1 MQSRLMKLRSVGV
14 TCRTF
19 SYQVPTVTQ
28 TKLIID
34 GKFVDAADGQT
45 FNTLDPRSGKVIC
58 SVALA
63 GVEDVERA
71 VEAAR
76 KAFDEGPWPRMS
88 GRERGVLMNKFA
100 DLLETHKDELAA
112 LETLDNGKPLA
123 MSAGADIPLTIEH
136 YRYTIVCQNR
146 NFNLHHTDLVQ
157 CFI

>member
-1 MQSRLMKLRSVGV
+1 MQSRMKKLSAIRGV
-14 TCRTF
+14 CRTF
-19 SYQVPTVTQ
+19 SSKIPTITQ

-34 GKFVDAADGQT
+34 GKFVDAADGQI
-45 FNTLDPRSGKVIC
+45 FETLDPRSGKVIC
-58 SVALA
+58 SVASA

-71 VEAAR
+71 VKAAR

-88 GRERGVLMNKFA
+88 GRDRGLLMNKFA

-136 YRYTIVCQNR
+136 YR
-146 NFNLHHTDLVQ
+146 
-157 CFI
+157 

>member
-1 MQSRLMKLRSVGV
+1 MMRFSAVRGA
-14 TCRTF
+14 CRTF
-19 SYQVPTVTQ
+19 SSKIPTITQ

-45 FNTLDPRSGKVIC
+45 FETLDPRSGKVIC
-58 SVALA
+58 SVASA
-63 GVEDVERA
+63 GVEDVQRA
-71 VEAAR
+71 VKAAR

-136 YRYTIVCQNR
+136 YR
-146 NFNLHHTDLVQ
+146 
-157 CFI
+157 

>member
-1 MQSRLMKLRSVGV
+1 MQSRMKKLSAIRGA
-14 TCRTF
+14 CRTF
-19 SYQVPTVTQ
+19 SSKIPNITQ

-45 FNTLDPRSGKVIC
+45 FETLDPRSGKVIC
-58 SVALA
+58 SVASA

-71 VEAAR
+71 VKAAR

-88 GRERGVLMNKFA
+88 GRDRGLLMNKFA

-136 YRYTIVCQNR
+136 YR
-146 NFNLHHTDLVQ
+146 
-157 CFI
+157 